1 MKAVVSTITRFT
13 AFAHTIP
20 QIPLIEALTWQISH
34 FARHFY
40 VVKTHHN
47 DQWNLIDEK
56 LGFNNTKECHIN
68 NNKTEKN
75 FPSNNP
81 HKWKE
86 GGSNIVATQVVKTSR
101 ARRLPDACE
110 TKTPAISAKAPLT
123 RLFVALRL
131 L

>member
-1 MKAVVSTITRFT
+1 MLLHLWFLLEPPITMKAVVSTIIRFT

-56 LGFNNTKECHIN
+56 LGINNTKECHIN
-68 NNKTEKN
+68 NNKTEKISPPTIPTN
-75 FPSNNP
+75 G
-81 HKWKE
+81 KKA
-86 GGSNIVATQVVKTSR
+86 GAT
-101 ARRLPDACE
+101 LLL
-110 TKTPAISAKAPLT
+110 TKL
-123 RLFVALRL
+123 
-131 L
+131 